1 MATHPGRLRLTQYD
15 GGDSPKW
22 INDPDG
28 EASYNEDMAKI
39 EAWAA
44 DIDPVVVT
52 RPSPTL
58 CSAEAANMGVSKAFA
73 KADHRHQIAA
83 GITSTDVQLDGTSS
97 PGSAETVSFSK
108 SDHTHKIEVGGTSTD
123 VQLNGDSI
131 PGIANSFSRSDH
143 THKIDIG
150 TATDLVVGGD
160 NVEGS
165 LTSLSRS
172 DHKHK
177 LPPFSFE
184 EGTFCEG
191 NDPRLV
197 RVDHALSTHYL
208 PRFMYSGY
216 LPWHKT
222 TGPFENL
229 ATKTTWTWLTN
240 PNVNIGNVEILDPDY
255 PESDP
260 PIYITR
266 EQVIV
271 KNGDV
276 IKVHAYARVLPP
288 SSTISY
294 SIGVAL
300 FYKGQTKPFR
310 LFTNAYGENSNE
322 DSYSIAVD
330 GMHIM
335 SGITGNPEQ
344 AEIEIK
350 MGLIASEEI
359 TAPPYTR
366 VLTVGTM
373 LGVDDEKV
381 EFYTGIDAIIY
392 SPPLPFIE

>member
-1 MATHPGRLRLTQYD
+1 MATHTGRLGLTQYD

-22 INDPDG
+22 INDPNG

-39 EAWAA
+39 EAWAVL
-44 DIDPVVVT
+44 IDPIAEV
-52 RPSPTL
+52 RPSPVI
-58 CSAEAANMGVSKAFA
+58 CSSEAAALGESKAFA
-73 KADHRHQIAA
+73 KADHRHHIAT
-83 GITSTDVQLDGTSS
+83 GVTSTDVQLGGTSS

-108 SDHTHKIEVGGTSTD
+108 SDHTHKIEVGSTSTD

-143 THKIDIG
+143 THKIDVG

-177 LPPFSFE
+177 LPPFSHE

-216 LPWHKT
+216 LPWDTASPIGAK
-222 TGPFENL
+222 NL
-229 ATKTTWTWLTN
+229 VTKKEWTWFSNPNVNIGSN
-240 PNVNIGNVEILDPDY
+240 PNVNIGN
-255 PESDP
+255 
-260 PIYITR
+260 TAR

-288 SSTISY
+288 VSTISY

-350 MGLIASEEI
+350 MGLIASQAV
-359 TAPPYTR
+359 TAPPYTQ
-366 VLTVGTM
+366 VFTVGTM
-373 LGVDDEKV
+373 LGADDEKV

>member
-39 EAWAA
+39 EEWAA
-44 DIDPVVVT
+44 LIDPVTIV
-52 RPSPTL
+52 RPAPAI
-58 CSAEAANMGVSKAFA
+58 CSAEAAAMGENKAFA
-73 KADHRHQIAA
+73 KADHRHHIAT
-83 GITSTDVQLDGTSS
+83 GVTSTDVQLGGTSS

-108 SDHTHKIEVGGTSTD
+108 SDHTHKIEVGSTSTD
-123 VQLNGDSI
+123 VQLNGDSV

-143 THKIDIG
+143 THKINVG
-150 TATDLVVGGD
+150 EATDLVVGGD

-208 PRFMYSGY
+208 PRFIYSGH
-216 LPWHKT
+216 LPWHAT
-222 TGPFENL
+222 TGAYEWL
-229 ATKTTWTWLTN
+229 DTKSTWTWMTN
-240 PNVNIGNVEILDPDY
+240 PNVNIGNTARENVNIGN
-255 PESDP
+255 
-260 PIYITR
+260 TAR

-271 KNGDV
+271 KNGDI

-288 SSTISY
+288 VGVSY
-294 SIGVAL
+294 SIGVGL
-300 FYKGQTKPFR
+300 FYANTTSPFR
-310 LFTNAYGENSNE
+310 LFTTAYGENSNGE
-322 DSYSIAVD
+322 SYSINVD
-330 GMHIM
+330 GVHIM
-335 SGITGNPEQ
+335 EGITGNPE
-344 AEIEIK
+344 EVNIEIR
-350 MGLIASEEI
+350 MGVIASTTI
-359 TAPPYTR
+359 GDKTK
-366 VLTVGTM
+366 VLNVGSTK
-373 LGVDDEKV
+373 GPNDENV
-381 EFYTGIDAIIY
+381 EFYTGLDAVIY